1 MEFPNDINT
10 YIQEES
16 SHGAIAGPFE
26 VNPIHNC
33 HVSPMMTKPKPKS
46 HNRRVI
52 IDLSWPKGAS
62 VNDGIEKNAYMGSE
76 FKLTFPTID
85 NLTDELKKLGKGT
98 HIYKVDVSQAFQHLN
113 VDQFDYDLLGLQWHG
128 AYIDQR
134 IPFGCS
140 HGSQFF
146 QRTSD
151 AVCYAMCHQGYDVIN
166 HIDDFLGFGTPSVA
180 RQSFQTLVEL
190 MQELGLAIS
199 DKKLIHPT
207 TQAVC
212 LGVVVDMVSGTVSIP
227 PDKLTQ
233 VQQIVHEW
241 SDKKTCTKQQLQS
254 LVGLLLYIH
263 KCTKPACYFVN
274 RLLEMLR
281 NANNPN
287 RIVITDDCK
296 WDLAWFRKF
305 LEQYNGVSIYDHKN
319 ADFVVQLD
327 ACLTGMGGCWKNLIY
342 HLPIPLGYKSMGI
355 VHLEMINILVAT
367 KLFKNAWSGYK
378 ILVQCD
384 NEAVVS
390 VLQTGRTQDPFLG
403 ACAHNIW

>member
-1 MEFPNDINT
+1 
-10 YIQEES
+10 
-16 SHGAIAGPFE
+16 
-26 VNPIHNC
+26 
-33 HVSPMMTKPKPKS
+33 MMTRPKPNS

-113 VDQFDYDLLGLQWHG
+113 VDPFDYDLFDLQWHG

-134 IPFGCS
+134 IPFGCR

-151 AVCYAMCHQGYDVIN
+151 TIHYAMPRQGYDVVN
-166 HIDDFLGFGTPSVA
+166 YIDDFLGFGTPSVA
-180 RQSFQTLVEL
+180 RQSFQTLIEL

-212 LGVVVDMVSGTVSIP
+212 LGVLVDTVSGTVSIS

-241 SDKKTCTKQQLQS
+241 SNKKTCIKQQLQS
-254 LVGLLLYIH
+254 LLGLLLYIH
-263 KCTKPACYFVN
+263 KCAKPARYFVN

-287 RIVITDDCK
+287 SMVITDDCK
-296 WDLAWFRKF
+296 RDLAWFRKF
-305 LEQYNGVSIYDHKN
+305 LEQYNGVSIY

-367 KLFKNAWSGYK
+367 KLFKNVWSGYK
-378 ILVQCD
+378 FLVQCD

-390 VLQTGRTQDPFLG
+390 VLQTGRTQDPF
-403 ACAHNIW
+403 